1 MISTV
6 TDSTVSILTNAG
18 VTGSLALIA
27 ILVLISLLIQKEL
40 ATAAAGSRLERL
52 NRTLNIGLVPLLF
65 AFILIVALRIA
76 DVLK

>member
-18 VTGSLALIA
+18 ITGSLALIA

>member
-18 VTGSLALIA
+18 INGSLALIA